1 MDHADVREVL
11 EVAAAEPGGLD
22 RLMAGDTT
30 DAAAVAAHLAG
41 CPDCTAELGRLRR
54 TAAILRDVIPS
65 EAPVELPGDLRERT
79 LAYVR
84 ELGVPRPAV
93 AAVGAADVIAFPV
106 GERTLAPEAQP
117 APLVSTAQVASPAPV
132 ASTAMPDIGA
142 RRRSFVRPA
151 VWVASI
157 AAAVIISVVGTT
169 MLFNSRAA
177 DEESSLQ
184 SVASWSIDIAA
195 APDAQHV
202 SLSDPNGGAA
212 AGTLSFSA
220 TDGGLAVIADSLAPA
235 STGHEYRCW
244 FETSAGRT
252 KVGKMFF
259 SGDIAYWVG
268 DVEGLAKATPGTK
281 FGVSLEE
288 TAGGGIGGEPVL
300 IGTL

>member
-22 RLMAGDTT
+22 RLMAGDTIE
-30 DAAAVAAHLAG
+30 AGAVAAHLAG
-41 CPDCTAELGRLRR
+41 CPDCTAELGRLRL
-54 TAAILRDVIPS
+54 TAAILRDVVPT
-65 EAPVELPGDLRERT
+65 EAPVELPPDLRERT

-93 AAVGAADVIAFPV
+93 AAVGAGDVIAFPV
-106 GERTLAPEAQP
+106 GERTAAPAAQ
-117 APLVSTAQVASPAPV
+117 LAPV
-132 ASTAMPDIGA
+132 AAPVVAPTAVPDAGA
-142 RRRSFVRPA
+142 RRGTFLRPA

-157 AAAVIISVVGTT
+157 AAAVILSVVGTT
-169 MLFNSRAA
+169 MLFNSRA
-177 DEESSLQ
+177 DDQQSLQ
-184 SVASWSIDIAA
+184 KVASWSIDIAA

-202 SLSDPNGGAA
+202 ALSDPSGGAA

-220 TDGGLAVIADSLAPA
+220 TDGGLAVVADQLAPA
-235 STGHEYRCW
+235 PAGHEYRCW

-268 DVEGLAKATPGTK
+268 DVEGLATATPGTK
-281 FGVSLEE
+281 FGVSLED
-288 TAGGGIGGEPVL
+288 AGGSGIGGDPVL

>member
-1 MDHADVREVL
+1 MDHVEVREVL

-54 TAAILRDVIPS
+54 TAAILRDIVPS
-65 EAPVELPGDLRERT
+65 EAPVELPPDLRERT

-93 AAVGAADVIAFPV
+93 AVVGAGDVIAFPV
-106 GERTLAPEAQP
+106 GERTAAPAAA
-117 APLVSTAQVASPAPV
+117 APPDAGAPTAVPDVA
-132 ASTAMPDIGA
+132 A

-157 AAAVIISVVGTT
+157 AAAVILSVVGTT
-169 MLFNSRAA
+169 MLFNSRAG
-177 DEESSLQ
+177 DEQSLQ

-202 SLSDPNGGAA
+202 ALSAPNGGAA

-220 TDGGLAVIADSLAPA
+220 TDGGLAVVADELAPA
-235 STGHEYRCW
+235 PAGHEYRCW

-259 SGDIAYWVG
+259 SGAIAYWVG
-268 DVEGLAKATPGTK
+268 DVQGLAKATPGTR

-288 TAGGGIGGEPVL
+288 IAGGGIGGEPVL